1 MEVENIKKIEKVEN
15 YFNVIFKDNS
25 ATTVI
30 NDINIGFPVE
40 GSEVPRVV
48 KFADWLEENKDTG
61 LFEYVDTIIDRLRD
75 EKQKELKSA
84 YIAAQSC
91 KIINGHT
98 FIIPLLGDFF
108 TKDVKGQVDEA
119 TKFGVASLVRKDIYG
134 KVIVLEDL
142 PKELWDYFWQQ
153 TKPLS
158 TKNYGIKE
166 LLEERISDCNTSE
179 ELDSIDILTELP
191 PSTLEII
198 IDLPTHE
205 EVMEENEITENEVI
219 ENIEEE
225 NIEEETVE
233 VITEETPPSRQ
244 TSDEEEVGEEF
255 SMS

>member
-1 MEVENIKKIEKVEN
+1 MEVENIKKIEEVEN

-25 ATTVI
+25 ATTVLQ
-30 NDINIGFPVE
+30 DINIAFPVE
-40 GSEVPRVV
+40 GSEIPRIV
-48 KFADWLEENKDTG
+48 KFADWIDENKDSG
-61 LFEYVDTIIDRLRD
+61 LFEYVDTTIDRLRD
-75 EKQKELKSA
+75 IKLQELKSA

-98 FIIPLLGDFF
+98 FIIPLHGEFF
-108 TKDVKGQVDEA
+108 TRDVKGQVDEA
-119 TKFGVASLVRKDIYG
+119 NLFGKATLVCKDING
-134 KVIVLEDL
+134 NSVILEDL
-142 PKELWDYFWQQ
+142 PKELWNYFWQQ

-158 TKNYGIKE
+158 TKNYGIKQ

-179 ELDSIDILTELP
+179 ELDSIDILAELP

-198 IDLPTHE
+198 IDLPIE
-205 EVMEENEITENEVI
+205 KVVEENEATENEVI
-219 ENIEEE
+219 E